1 MLRILRK
8 VRTRKGLTQ
17 IRLAERLHVNNATIS
32 KWESSDYEPN
42 LEQLVSISKE
52 LNVSIDWL
60 LGNEDNFDQVID
72 EYILSDE
79 DLKLIRQLAS
89 RYLNESSS

>member
-1 MLRILRK
+1 MKTFAKNLRK

-17 IRLAERLHVNNATIS
+17 IQLAERLRVNNATIS
-32 KWESSDYEPN
+32 KWESSNYEPN

-52 LNVSIDWL
+52 LDVSIDWL
-60 LGNEDNFDQVID
+60 LGYEDKLDQVID

-79 DLKLIRQLAS
+79 DLTLIRQLAS
-89 RYLNESSS
+89 RLSK

>member
-1 MLRILRK
+1 MKTLAKNLRK

-17 IRLAERLHVNNATIS
+17 IQLAQRLRVNNATIS
-32 KWESSDYEPN
+32 KWESGSYEPN

-52 LNVSIDWL
+52 LDVSIDWL
-60 LGNEDNFDQVID
+60 LSREDKLDQVID

-79 DLKLIRQLAS
+79 DLVLIRQLAS
-89 RYLNESSS
+89 RLSK